1 MSLDYEEL
9 RNFKRAI
16 EEFPNTPEGK
26 KYFEKM
32 GIELKIKK
40 GRYARFEKWLEHND
54 FEALMFRLIHEHGDD
69 YQEKCMHNGYEPY
82 PNNKLEFLIDYLVH
96 NYEPIEV
103 PEIEPEH
110 FPSTIYFFRGYY
122 FQTICGQGCFH
133 RIYNK
138 EDMRMVLQV

>member
-1 MSLDYEEL
+1 MSLDYKEMEKSL
-9 RNFKRAI
+9 QDFIDSDA
-16 EEFPNTPEGK
+16 GK
-26 KYFEKM
+26 KYFENVKK
-32 GIELKIKK
+32 INDLKVS
-40 GRYARFEKWLEHND
+40 RYKRFEEWLKHND

-69 YQEKCMHNGYEPY
+69 YREKCYHNGYEPY
-82 PNNKLEFLIDYLVH
+82 PNCKLAFLIDYLVH

-103 PEIEPEH
+103 AEIEPEH
-110 FPSTIYFFRGYY
+110 FPSTIYFFKGYY